1 VLELPGARP
10 FAHDGGRVGVLL
22 CHGFTGSPASM
33 RPWAQFLTDEGVSV
47 RLPLLPGHGT
57 HWRDLQLTR
66 WTDWF
71 ATLEAS
77 FDELRARCDRVFVG
91 GLSMGATLAL
101 RLAQTRGAQVAG
113 LVLVNPSLLSL
124 RKAMALL
131 PVLEKVVP
139 SVRGIGNDTMRPH
152 VDEGGYDRTPLRA
165 LRSLTRLW
173 AVTRADL
180 ALVDQ
185 PLLVYRS
192 AVDHVVEPASTAALL
207 SGVRSLDVEERVV
220 RNSYH
225 VATLDND
232 AELIFRGSL
241 EFVRRLSTG
250 AAKSPFA
257 VQD

>member
-1 VLELPGARP
+1 
-10 FAHDGGRVGVLL
+10 
-22 CHGFTGSPASM
+22 
-33 RPWAQFLTDEGVSV
+33 
-47 RLPLLPGHGT
+47 
-57 HWRDLQLTR
+57 
-66 WTDWF
+66 
-71 ATLEAS
+71 
-77 FDELRARCDRVFVG
+77 
-91 GLSMGATLAL
+91 
-101 RLAQTRGAQVAG
+101 
-113 LVLVNPSLLSL
+113 
-124 RKAMALL
+124 
-131 PVLEKVVP
+131 
-139 SVRGIGNDTMRPH
+139 MRPH

-192 AVDHVVEPASTAALL
+192 AVVHVVEPASTAVLL
-207 SGVRSLDVEERVV
+207 SGVRSLDVEERVL

-250 AAKSPFA
+250 AANSPFA